1 MVRQPLELT
10 IPDDETLV
18 KYISRTD
25 ALMQELHNCM
35 SFSMFD
41 SMIQEL
47 KGGTE
52 APKLVHGAAMRE
64 PIFYCTESA
73 YSFQYRDFFLEK
85 HTPDDQWLLKNKGFD
100 STQARIVA
108 HSMCSM
114 IDDRATTLFRKIHE
128 TKKPPETY
136 LSLFEF
142 SANEVSE
149 RSKQPLEIVVNF
161 FNAFSLQVNNHDF
174 REIGDFNAVAATP
187 LIPTGRD
194 TVLLFLHYS
203 IYEALYESPFF
214 WMLEDKAYK
223 QTALDHRG
231 YFTENFSYRRCNRFS
246 ASSQCS

>member
-1 MVRQPLELT
+1 MEHLYSSTRLNRNEITTLLGLMVRQPLELT

-128 TKKPPETY
+128 TKKPP
-136 LSLFEF
+136 
-142 SANEVSE
+142 
-149 RSKQPLEIVVNF
+149 R
-161 FNAFSLQVNNHDF
+161 
-174 REIGDFNAVAATP
+174 
-187 LIPTGRD
+187 LIY
-194 TVLLFLHYS
+194 LFL
-203 IYEALYESPFF
+203 
-214 WMLEDKAYK
+214 
-223 QTALDHRG
+223 
-231 YFTENFSYRRCNRFS
+231 NFRQMKFQSA
-246 ASSQCS
+246 ASSPSKSSLISSTPSRFKSIIMTSEKLETLML